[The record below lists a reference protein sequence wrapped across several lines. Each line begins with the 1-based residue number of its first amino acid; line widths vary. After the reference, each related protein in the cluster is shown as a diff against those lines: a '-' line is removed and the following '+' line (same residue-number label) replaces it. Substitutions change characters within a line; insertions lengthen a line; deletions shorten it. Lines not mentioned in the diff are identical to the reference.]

1 MPPHILWSPY
11 KNLGVAERMTN
22 FKGKATNGLLMVRQG
37 RKGGKWKKILA
48 SHLAA
53 VCVQFSDLNRSPRSK
68 PLGFKPSSIL
78 SELWV
83 EGRVLGRRECTLGLL
98 LPFPGGGGVEL
109 VAGRRRGFLSCWKL
123 FMGLRLSCAQSSVT
137 WSLHGEMLIRVELL
151 CISLNAGLVHRKL
164 ERNSRL
170 PSHQSP
176 RGCRAQRFFFL

>member
-1 MPPHILWSPY
+1 
-11 KNLGVAERMTN
+11 
-22 FKGKATNGLLMVRQG
+22 MVRQG

-68 PLGFKPSSIL
+68 PLDFKPSSIL

-123 FMGLRLSCAQSSVT
+123 FMGLRLSCAQSSVK

-151 CISLNAGLVHRKL
+151 CSSLNAGLVHRKL
-164 ERNSRL
+164 ERKSRL